1 MIRMGSDVYVADTAV
16 IIGDVTIGDNVTIM
30 DSAVIRGDENAIKIG
45 DNSNIQD
52 NATIHVNLQ
61 YGTFIGKNVSIGH
74 NAIVHGATVDD
85 NVLIGMGAIVLNNAH
100 LKSGTVV
107 AAGAVIPE
115 NFESE
120 GNCMI
125 AGIPG
130 KVKRTGDQYH
140 TMAYLNS
147 LEYIKLNGEF
157 RAGKYEIMKGKTHE

>member
-1 MIRMGSDVYVADTAV
+1 MIKIGRDVYMADSAV
-16 IIGDVTIGDNVTIM
+16 VIGDVTIGDIVTIM
-30 DSAVIRGDENAIKIG
+30 DSAVIRGDENCITIG
-45 DNSNIQD
+45 DNTNIQD
-52 NATIHVNLQ
+52 NATVHVNLE
-61 YGTFIGKNVSIGH
+61 YGTKIGKNVSIGH

-85 NVLIGMGAIVLNNAH
+85 TVLIGMGAIVLNNAH

-107 AAGAVIPE
+107 AAGTVIPE

-130 KVKRTGDQYH
+130 KVKREGERYL

-147 LEYIKLNGEF
+147 MEYTRLNKEF
-157 RAGKYEIMKGKTHE
+157 REGKYQILKGSMHE